1 MRIFLC
7 GQRAF
12 GKAVFEMCQEEGHE
26 IAGVAA
32 PLAGSSGN
40 DRPDR
45 LRFAAEAAA
54 VPVQIAGT
62 LRAETLPDGLD
73 LILAAHSHD
82 FIGRRTRLKTK
93 LGALGYH
100 PSLLPRHRGRD
111 AVRWALKMGDP
122 ITGGT
127 IYWLSD
133 SVDCGAIAAQDWCW
147 IDPGETLEQL
157 WRDKLFPLGVELFRI
172 ALRDLSAGRL
182 VAIPQDE
189 ALATWEPSW
198 ERQPLRRPDLL
209 LLGGSLSGFNVIR
222 DRLGA
227 PGRSAHS

>member
-12 GKAVFEMCQEEGHE
+12 GKAVFDMCQAEGHE

-32 PLAGSSGN
+32 PLCGSAGS

-62 LRAETLPDGLD
+62 LRAETLPDGID
-73 LILAAHSHD
+73 LIVAAHSHD
-82 FIGRRTRLKTK
+82 FIGRKTRLKTK

-111 AVRWALKMGDP
+111 AVRGALKMGDA

-147 IDPGETLEQL
+147 ICPGV
-157 WRDKLFPLGVELFRI
+157 F
-172 ALRDLSAGRL
+172 
-182 VAIPQDE
+182 
-189 ALATWEPSW
+189 
-198 ERQPLRRPDLL
+198 ER
-209 LLGGSLSGFNVIR
+209 
-222 DRLGA
+222 
-227 PGRSAHS
+227 